1 MSKCHHY
8 WHIYPQTQIKHGLH
22 GGLVCVLEVPWRAS
36 KPVVRCVL
44 DPAGLDFP
52 GQKALTFPSLLSPDH
67 HGVMYVG
74 VSKTAV
80 CDLMLTDPPMMADQP
95 DYTLYNRQIIS
106 RARNF
111 FLVDPNRGFK
121 AMPQHM
127 VQLL

>member
-8 WHIYPQTQIKHGLH
+8 WHLYPQIQIKRGLR
-22 GGLVCVLEVPWRAS
+22 GGLICVLEVPWSSRT
-36 KPVVRCVL
+36 PVVRRVF
-44 DPAGLDFP
+44 DPAGSEFP
-52 GQKALTFPSLLSPDH
+52 GQKTLSFPALLSPDH
-67 HGVMYVG
+67 HGIMYIG
-74 VSKTAV
+74 VNKTSV
-80 CDLMLTDPPMMADQP
+80 CDLMLNDPPMPADQP
-95 DYTLYNRQIIS
+95 DYTIYNRQIIS